1 MDSTVVVPRFR
12 GLRIAQTSLEQT
24 TQSPRRYK
32 QAYYTPM
39 YRYAM
44 YIPISRKH
52 LSLLY
57 PERCFFESCEVSKT
71 SEHA

>member
-12 GLRIAQTSLEQT
+12 GLRIAQPQLEQT

-32 QAYYTPM
+32 QAYYTPK
-39 YRYAM
+39 YRYAHN
-44 YIPISRKH
+44 IPISRKH
-52 LSLLY
+52 LPLLH
-57 PERCFFESCEVSKT
+57 PELWFFESCEVSKT